1 MEKVVKTAKEIAID
15 KKIPLYLSEDE
26 IRRLDREEAVE
37 EGYSSG
43 YGIGKKDGIEQNRCE
58 MIIQLYKN
66 GASLDLISKSSGLSI
81 TEVEKILIESKK

>member
-15 KKIPLYLSEDE
+15 KKIPFYLSEEE

-43 YGIGKKDGIEQNRCE
+43 YGIGKKDGIEQKQNE

-66 GASLDLISKSSGLSI
+66 GASLDLISKSSGLNQD
-81 TEVEKILIESKK
+81 EVKKILTESKN